1 MDKNVNSDDLIYR
14 CKSRAADAKFDKFD
28 NAFDTVH
35 KIKNGELS
43 LTDVKNNQDKFKS
56 NLGEIKRGKNKNDQ
70 KSRKAH
76 CTILKYVTKQET
88 RLKIFDDY
96 SSMMSEAKAKAKAT
110 KGTGL
115 KILTP
120 KQIFQRLPIALAQV
134 KTDNNSE
141 SLLNEIKQIVYSLY

>member
-56 NLGEIKRGKNKNDQ
+56 NLGEIKKEK
-70 KSRKAH
+70 
-76 CTILKYVTKQET
+76 TKMIKRAEK
-88 RLKIFDDY
+88 R
-96 SSMMSEAKAKAKAT
+96 
-110 KGTGL
+110 
-115 KILTP
+115 
-120 KQIFQRLPIALAQV
+120 IAQ
-134 KTDNNSE
+134 
-141 SLLNEIKQIVYSLY
+141 Y